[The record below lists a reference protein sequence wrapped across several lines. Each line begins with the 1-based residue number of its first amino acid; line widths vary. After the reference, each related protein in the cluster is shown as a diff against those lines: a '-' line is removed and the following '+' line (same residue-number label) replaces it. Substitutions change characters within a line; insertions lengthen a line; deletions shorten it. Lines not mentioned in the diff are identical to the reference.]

1 MVTKSKEKQPIEAQP
16 VTGQVDPD
24 LLKRLFKCSD
34 IVDPKSTE
42 MSPSFERVPTIS
54 PTVNWALQGG
64 MVPGRFYMMFGP
76 ESSGKSMF
84 VVSQCAEYLKK
95 YPDKVIV
102 WFDAEESF
110 TRHWVN
116 IFMSDERGFTEFD
129 REKRLIVKKVSY
141 GRDVFDFF
149 SKELVGMHDDGLKI
163 GACVLDSVQALIPPK
178 EENRDNTEK
187 ALIGA
192 LSGYLPGA
200 LRDILH
206 SARERDISWFFISQV
221 RDVMDEIQK
230 RLGQKFSFSGGKSF
244 LHSID
249 AILLF
254 EQMQGK
260 SNKIF
265 HNEKKGPDGNFI
277 QIGHFI
283 KMKVLGKCRVGVPN
297 RVAIFKFIYE
307 KGIVDTYEEI
317 AKLALGLGVV
327 NLQGKTYFFGKDKIG
342 VGERDYWKTVRE
354 STELQEQLCKLIL
367 EDE

>member
-1 MVTKSKEKQPIEAQP
+1 MKKQIEDQIPEPIKEKI
-16 VTGQVDPD
+16 DPK
-24 LLKRLFKCSD
+24 LLDRLFKCD
-34 IVDPKSTE
+34 DVVDPKSKELTVVLD
-42 MSPSFERVPTIS
+42 RVPTIS

-64 MVPGRFYMMFGP
+64 AVPGRFYMMFGP

-84 VVSQCAEYLKK
+84 VVSQCAEFLKK

-110 TRHWVN
+110 TRHWVD
-116 IFMSDERGFTEFD
+116 IFMSDERGFTDFD
-129 REKRLIVKKVSY
+129 REKRLIVKKVAH

-149 SKELVGMHDDGLKI
+149 SKDLVGIHDEGLKI
-163 GACVLDSVQALIPPK
+163 AACVLDSVQALIPPK
-178 EENRDNTEK
+178 EENRANTEK

-206 SARERDISWFFISQV
+206 KARERDISWFFISQV

-265 HNEKKGPDGNFI
+265 NEAKKGPDGNPI
-277 QIGHFI
+277 QIGHYI

-297 RVAIFKFIYE
+297 RVAIFKFIYN
-307 KGIVDTYEEI
+307 KGVVDMHEEV
-317 AKLALGLGVV
+317 AKLALGLGIV
-327 NLQGKTYFFGKDKIG
+327 NLQGKTYFFGEEKVG
-342 VGERDYWKTVRE
+342 VGEKDYWKTVKE
-354 STELQEQLCKLIL
+354 SKELQDRLCELIL
-367 EDE
+367 QEGE